1 MKLTTN
7 DIIKL
12 ENQAFSVYQDL
23 QATLAGQS
31 MSDVDTL
38 ENNFNEIADDLG
50 VSSEDLWDKMECFH
64 EQYIN
69 R

>member
-1 MKLTTN
+1 MKLTQN

-12 ENQAFSVYQDL
+12 ENQAFYIYQEF
-23 QATLAGQS
+23 QATMAGQT
-31 MSDVDTL
+31 MSDVDAL
-38 ENNFNEIADDLG
+38 QSHFEEVAADLG
-50 VSSEDLWDKMECFH
+50 EDSESLWDKCESFH